1 MKTMIVAD
9 IHNSRMGNVYRVES
23 LEEGL
28 SVIKELAEH
37 KLLRK
42 LNDEEKESLEKDLEV
57 YNDDDSDN
65 IWSYSMG
72 FVEAYNDDNTTT
84 L

>member
-1 MKTMIVAD
+1 MKTIIVTD
-9 IHNSRMGNVYRVES
+9 IHNDRLGNVFLVES

-28 SVIKELAEH
+28 SVIKELAES

-42 LNDEEKESLEKDLEV
+42 LNDEENELLESNLEV

-65 IWSYSMG
+65 AWSYSIG
-72 FVEAYNDDNTTT
+72 FAEHYK
-84 L
+84 